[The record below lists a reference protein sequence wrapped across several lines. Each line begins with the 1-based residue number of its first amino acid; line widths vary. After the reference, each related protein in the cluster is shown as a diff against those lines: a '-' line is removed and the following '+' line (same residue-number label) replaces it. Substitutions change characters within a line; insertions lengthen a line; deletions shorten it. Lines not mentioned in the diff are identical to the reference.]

1 MNAREKENIA
11 IEAQKQ
17 IEALR
22 KIDIWKN
29 IAVLVSTLGVA
40 AAYAGLAGTSR
51 NLFLGIPG
59 VIIILFG
66 AGRALLL
73 NLGLRNGRRNVAKML
88 DVLDKKGELS

>member
-40 AAYAGLAGTSR
+40 AA
-51 NLFLGIPG
+51 
-59 VIIILFG
+59 
-66 AGRALLL
+66 
-73 NLGLRNGRRNVAKML
+73 
-88 DVLDKKGELS
+88 

>member
-66 AGRALLL
+66 AGSALLL